1 MTNKRWIPNLVDQS
15 AAEKL
20 QSETQLPLHLAKIL
34 VRRGV
39 TEAPAVEKFL
49 NPQLRHLPN
58 PEHLKDL
65 SKAAERL
72 ADAISKQ
79 EKVALYG
86 DYDVDGVTSTS
97 LLSSFLSSMG
107 LETRFYIPKRLTE
120 GYGLNSDAI
129 DLLAKEGTELLIT
142 LDCGITASKEI
153 ARAND
158 QGIQSIVVDHH
169 RCPPALPEA
178 YATLNPQQ
186 EDCEYPD
193 KGLAAVGVC
202 FNLVIGIRKV
212 LRERGFF
219 ADRPEPDVR
228 DYLDLVAL
236 GTIADMVPLKGV
248 NRTLAWHG
256 LLQLKRTKR
265 LGLRALMEVS
275 KVRYGKCGS
284 SDVGFRLGPRINAAG
299 RLDDA
304 SVGVQL
310 LLAQEMSESRRH
322 AETLDLANRQRQDIE
337 AKVFAM
343 SCKQIEAMETLPEA
357 LVLYNEFWHP
367 GVVGIV
373 ATKIVERYDRPT
385 IIIGEG
391 GRGSGRT
398 SKGLHLYDAINGVSD
413 MLMKFG
419 GHRAAAGLT
428 IASDKI
434 DLFRTRFNEEVRQ
447 RKNPAEDDAV
457 LQYDEELDPQFFNH
471 EFVKE
476 LERLQPFGNGNPQP
490 LFVTNSLKVKSS
502 RIVGKDHLKLRLD
515 PGGVQAIAF
524 KRGELFDEMP
534 PGSDIEMAYHLEWSE
549 FAGNEYVELR
559 ARDLRTLTPKA

>member
-1 MTNKRWIPNLVDQS
+1 MTNKRWILNTVDET
-15 AAEKL
+15 AAVRL
-20 QSETQLPLHLAKIL
+20 QSETNLPLHLAKIL
-34 VRRGV
+34 VQRGI
-39 TEAPAVEKFL
+39 TDAASAESFL
-49 NPQLRHLPN
+49 HPQLRNLPN
-58 PEHLKDL
+58 PEKLKDL
-65 SKAAERL
+65 SKAAKRV
-72 ADAISKQ
+72 ADAIINS
-79 EKVALYG
+79 ERVALYG

-97 LLSSFLSSMG
+97 LLSSFLSTVG

-120 GYGLNSDAI
+120 GYGLNADAI
-129 DLLAKEGTELLIT
+129 DLLASEGTQLLIT

-153 ARAND
+153 ARANEK
-158 QGIQSIVVDHH
+158 GIESIVVDHH
-169 RCPPALPEA
+169 RCPAALPEA
-178 YATLNPQQ
+178 FATLNPQQ
-186 EDCEYPD
+186 EDCSYPD

-202 FNLVIGIRKV
+202 FNLVVGIRKE

-219 ADRPEPDVR
+219 SDRAEPDVR
-228 DYLDLVAL
+228 IYLDLVAL
-236 GTIADMVPLKGV
+236 GTIADMVPLQGV

-256 LLQLKRTKR
+256 LLQMKTTKR

-275 KVRYGKCGS
+275 KVRFGKCGS

-304 SVGVQL
+304 SIGVQL
-310 LLAQEMSESRRH
+310 LLSEDMKNARRH
-322 AETLDLANRQRQDIE
+322 AATLDLANRQRQDIE

-343 SCKQIEAMETLPEA
+343 SCKQIEAMSELPEA
-357 LVLYNEFWHP
+357 LVLYNEIWHP

-398 SKGLHLYDAINGVSD
+398 ARGLHLYDAIDAVSD

-428 IASDKI
+428 IASAKIKDFRRGFIAQVASMQDKA
-434 DLFRTRFNEEVRQ
+434 DEE
-447 RKNPAEDDAV
+447 PA
-457 LQYDEELDPQFFNH
+457 LHYDEALDPSHFNH
-471 EFVKE
+471 SFVQA
-476 LERLQPFGNGNPQP
+476 LEQLQPFGNGNPQP
-490 LFVTNSLKVKSS
+490 LFVTSKLKVKSS

-524 KRGELFDEMP
+524 KRGELYDQMP
-534 PGSDIEMAYHLEWSE
+534 PGSAIEMAYHLECSE
-549 FAGNEYVELR
+549 FSGVEYIELR
-559 ARDLRTLTPKA
+559 ARDLRPLI

>member
-1 MTNKRWIPNLVDQS
+1 MTNKRWIPNEVDE
-15 AAEKL
+15 AAAAQL
-20 QSETQLPLHLAKIL
+20 QAETQLPARLAKLL
-34 VRRGV
+34 VSRGL
-39 TEAPAVEKFL
+39 TEPEGVEAFL

-58 PEHLKDL
+58 PAQLKDL
-65 SKAAERL
+65 DKAAARL
-72 ADAISKQ
+72 ADAILNQ
-79 EKVALYG
+79 EQVALYG

-107 LETRFYIPKRLTE
+107 LPTRFYIPKRLTE

-129 DLLAKEGTELLIT
+129 DLLAQEGTELLIT

-153 ARAND
+153 ARANEK
-158 QGIQSIVVDHH
+158 GIESIVVDHH

-202 FNLVIGIRKV
+202 FNLVVGVRKV
-212 LRERGFF
+212 LRERGYFSE
-219 ADRPEPDVR
+219 RSEPDVR
-228 DYLDLVAL
+228 EYLDLVAL

-256 LLQLKRTKR
+256 LIQLKRTRR

-275 KVRYGKCGS
+275 KVRYGKCSS

-299 RLDDA
+299 RLSDA

-310 LLAQEMSESRRH
+310 LLAENMDEARAH

-343 SCKQIEAMETLPEA
+343 SCKQIEAMETLPDA
-357 LVLYNEFWHP
+357 LVLYNEIWHP

-398 SKGLHLYDAINGVSD
+398 AKGLHLYDAINAASD
-413 MLMKFG
+413 LLMKFG

-428 IASDKI
+428 IETNK
-434 DLFRTRFNEEVRQ
+434 LETFRKRFTQEVEA
-447 RKNPAEDDAV
+447 RKDAAQDETL
-457 LQYDEELDPQFFNH
+457 LQYDEELDPSFFTH
-471 EFVKE
+471 DFVKA

-490 LFVTNSLKVKSS
+490 LFVTTGLKVKSS

-524 KRGELFDEMP
+524 KRAELFDEMP
-534 PGSDIEMAYHLEWSE
+534 PGSEIEMAYHLEWSE
-549 FAGNEYVELR
+549 FAGMEYVELR
-559 ARDLRTLTPKA
+559 ARDLRAASSDS